1 MQAPRRKVKK
11 RIFVFMLVFCFAF
24 VVLAGRVA
32 WWQVIKGAELKKAAT
47 QQQTRDNII
56 TSKRGTI
63 YDRNN
68 KELAVSASVEMVT
81 VSPNEIKK
89 ADSQELVATQLAQ
102 ILSLEYE
109 DVYKKITKNSAYE
122 IIKRKVESEQ
132 TDQIRKLKAD
142 DDTKKAFAGVYL
154 EEDTK
159 RYYPYGNFASH
170 VLGFTGTDNQGLYG
184 IEKAY
189 DEELSGVAGRV
200 ISVKNAVG
208 VDMPYKYEQ
217 KYDSQ
222 DGLNVVLTIDETIQ
236 HFAEKHLAQAY
247 EENKPAKGAFAI
259 VISPKTGEILAM
271 ATKPDFDLNKPF
283 EITIPDVLE
292 SISALPQDEQSA
304 AKNVAL
310 QSLWKNKAVTDTYE
324 PGSVFKILTY
334 AMALEEGVTSVND
347 TFNCPG
353 YSVVGGVRINCWKTV
368 GHGHENL
375 SQGLQNSCNPV
386 LMELGSRLG
395 VDTFRRY
402 FQSFGMDART
412 GFDIVGESS
421 GVFFKEGAMHE
432 VELAT
437 CAFGQS
443 FQVTPLQLSAAISA
457 VVNGGNL
464 MRPHIVKAF
473 TDADGNVVKNFEPE
487 LVRKILS
494 EETSQTMRGFIENV
508 VTDGTGRGAKIEGYR
523 IGGKTGTSEKQPRG
537 NGKYVAS
544 FLGVAPADDPE
555 LLCIVAIDEPTGD
568 LYQGSQIAAPV
579 VRNILEDTLRYLGYE
594 KKLEGDELK
603 AMQSNVS
610 EIRGLALSE
619 AKKQLAAGGFAIEVV
634 GDGDSAMQQLPKP
647 GASLAK
653 GSTVIIYTHESE
665 IPKVM
670 VPDVTGMNVSDAR
683 AAIKGAGLN
692 IEVIGAS
699 DEASQSP
706 ASKQDPPAGSE
717 VNPASTVRVEFVFM
731 DGD

>member
-1 MQAPRRKVKK
+1 MQTPKRKVKLH
-11 RIFVFMLVFCFAF
+11 IFWVMVAVSIAF
-24 VVLAGRVA
+24 VALIGRVA
-32 WWQVIKGAELKKAAT
+32 WLQIVDGASLKKAAT

-89 ADSQELVATQLAQ
+89 AGSAELVSHKLAE

-109 DVYKKITKNSAYE
+109 DVYKKVTKNSAYE
-122 IIKRKVESEQ
+122 IIKRKVESAQ
-132 TDQIRKLKAD
+132 TDQIRALKAS
-142 DDTKKAFAGVYL
+142 DDTKKAFAGVGL

-159 RYYPYGNFASH
+159 RFYPYGNFAAH
-170 VLGFTGTDNQGLYG
+170 ILGFTGTDNQGLYG

-189 DEELSGVAGRV
+189 DDELSGVSGRV

-208 VDMPYKYEQ
+208 VDMPYKYEK

-247 EENKPAKGAFAI
+247 EENKPEKGAFAI
-259 VISPKTGEILAM
+259 VMAPKTGEILAM

-283 EITIPDVLE
+283 ELNIQEVVD
-292 SISALPQDEQSA
+292 SINALPKEEQSA
-304 AKNVAL
+304 AKNTAL
-310 QSLWKNKAVTDTYE
+310 QNLWKNKAVTDSYE

-334 AMALEEGVTSVND
+334 AMALEEGVTHVGD
-347 TFNCPG
+347 TFNCSG
-353 YSVVGGVRINCWKTV
+353 ATKVASETIHCWKRE
-368 GHGHENL
+368 GHGHETL
-375 SQGLQNSCNPV
+375 SEGLQNSCNPV
-386 LMELGSRLG
+386 LMELARRLG
-395 VDTFRRY
+395 VSTFCKY
-402 FQSFGMDART
+402 FRNFGMDMRT

-421 GVFFKEGAMHE
+421 GVFFKESNMHE

-437 CAFGQS
+437 CSFGQS

-457 VVNGGNL
+457 IVNGGNL
-464 MRPHIVKAF
+464 IRPHIVKAL
-473 TDADGNVVKNFEPE
+473 TDANGTTVKSFEPE
-487 LVRKILS
+487 VVRKVVS
-494 EETSQTMRGFIENV
+494 EETSAIMREFIENV
-508 VTDGTGRGAKIEGYR
+508 VTKGTGKGAKIEGYR

-544 FLGVAPADDPE
+544 FVGIAPADDPE

-579 VRNILEDTLRYLGYE
+579 VRNILEDTLRYMGYE
-594 KKLEGDELK
+594 KKLDGEALERL
-603 AMQSNVS
+603 QSNVP
-610 EIRGLALSE
+610 EVRGLALSE
-619 AKKQLAAGGFAIEVV
+619 AKSILSKSGFAVSVV
-634 GDGDSAMQQLPKP
+634 GDGENAMQQLPKP

-653 GSTVIIYTHESE
+653 GSTVILYTHENE
-665 IPKVM
+665 IQKTM
-670 VPDVTGMNVSDAR
+670 VPDVRGMNISDAR
-683 AAIKGAGLN
+683 TAIQNAGLN
-692 IEVIGAS
+692 IEAIGAT
-699 DEASQSP
+699 EREINSP
-706 ASKQDPPAGSE
+706 ASKQDPAPGSYA
-717 VNPASTVRVEFVFM
+717 NPASTVRVEFIYM